1 MAEAGRRS
9 VLGLLNPGAMGGA
22 VGAALRAGGT
32 RVLWASEGRS
42 PATRKRAESAGLE
55 DAGTVS
61 ALVAASDIVLSV
73 CPPESAADVARD
85 VVAKKFAGIY
95 LDANAIAP
103 ATARDIAL
111 IVEQGGATFVD
122 GGIVGP
128 PPKTR
133 GTTRLYLSGVQADR
147 IAALFGPGPLEAI
160 VVDGKVGAAS
170 ALKMAYA
177 AWTKGSQAL
186 LMAVRAFA
194 IAEGVDEGLLD
205 EWRRSQPDLPRRS
218 EQAVQG
224 TSPKAWRFV
233 GEMDEIAAAFA
244 EASLPSAFHQ
254 AAAEVYRRLA
264 EYKDTTEPPSV
275 AEAADRLRGVH

>member
-1 MAEAGRRS
+1 
-9 VLGLLNPGAMGGA
+9 MGGA
-22 VGAALRAGGT
+22 VGAALRTGGT
-32 RVLWASEGRS
+32 RVLWAAEGRS
-42 PATRKRAESAGLE
+42 PATRKRAEAAGLE
-55 DAGTVS
+55 DARTVS
-61 ALVAASDIVLSV
+61 ALVAASQILLSV
-73 CPPESAADVARD
+73 CPPESAIDVARD
-85 VVAKKFAGIY
+85 VMTKKFAGVY
-95 LDANAIAP
+95 VDANAVAP
-103 ATARDIAL
+103 ATAREIAA
-111 IVEQGGATFVD
+111 IVEQGGATYVD

-128 PPKTR
+128 PPKAR

-147 IAALFGPGPLEAI
+147 VAGLFAAGALEAI

-177 AWTKGSQAL
+177 SWTKGSQAL

-194 IAEGVDEGLLD
+194 IAEGVDDGLLE

-244 EASLPSAFHQ
+244 EAGLPSAFHQ

-264 EYKDTTEPPSV
+264 EYKDTTQPPGV
-275 AEAADRLRGVH
+275 AEAADKLRGR

>member
-1 MAEAGRRS
+1 
-9 VLGLLNPGAMGGA
+9 VVGLLNPGAMGGA

-32 RVLWASEGRS
+32 RVLWASGGRS
-42 PATRKRAESAGLE
+42 RATFKRAEGAGLE
-55 DAGTVS
+55 DARTVS
-61 ALVAASDIVLSV
+61 SLVAATGIVLSV
-73 CPPESAADVARD
+73 CPPESAVDVARE
-85 VVAKKFAGIY
+85 VMASKFAGIY
-95 LDANAIAP
+95 VDANAVAP
-103 ATARDIAL
+103 ATARTIAG
-111 IVEQGGATFVD
+111 IVEQGGATYVD

-147 IAALFGPGPLEAI
+147 IAALFAAGPLEAI

-177 AWTKGSQAL
+177 SWTKGSQAL

-194 IAEGVDEGLLD
+194 IAEGVDEGLLA
-205 EWRRSQPDLPRRS
+205 EWHRSQPDLPRRS

-244 EASLPSAFHQ
+244 EARLPSAFHE
-254 AAAEVYRRLA
+254 AAAEIYRRLS
-264 EYKDTTEPPSV
+264 EYKDTADPPTV
-275 AEAADRLRGVH
+275 AEASDRLRGR